1 MPKIR
6 TIEGILPRVTPKML
20 YEPYLL
26 PGDDNALCL
35 YLGKVFI
42 NG

>member
-6 TIEGILPRVTPKML
+6 TIDGIVPRVTPKML
-20 YEPYLL
+20 YETLLL
-26 PGDDNALCL
+26 PGDDNSLCL

-42 NG
+42 NV